1 MFRSVVRGLGI
12 FGGNVLLLTNT
23 VEQLVVTV
31 GHDHVHSD
39 QVVHGPEAASR
50 HVALHRRD
58 KSTDCSSGLGHLWI
72 EFRSTHLVLDGL
84 VAPHGGHVLRHDETG
99 VAWTQ
104 ASIVGLVE
112 GKEGRARSRPR
123 RPR

>member
-1 MFRSVVRGLGI
+1 MD
-12 FGGNVLLLTNT
+12 VLLLTNT

-39 QVVHGPEAASR
+39 QVVHGPEATGG
-50 HVALHRRD
+50 HVALHHSEN
-58 KSTDCSSGLGHLWI
+58 KSTIVLSSGLGHLWI

-84 VAPHGGHVLRHDETG
+84 VAPHGGHILRHDEAG

-104 ASIVGLVE
+104 ASIVELVG